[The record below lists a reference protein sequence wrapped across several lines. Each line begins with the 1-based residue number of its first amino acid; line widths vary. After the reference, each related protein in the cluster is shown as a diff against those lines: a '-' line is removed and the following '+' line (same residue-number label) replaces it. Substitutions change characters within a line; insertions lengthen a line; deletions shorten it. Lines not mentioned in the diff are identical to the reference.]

1 MTPLK
6 KKSTTAPLQT
16 AHHDHHPLF
25 IARSLVSPV
34 LCQTLLPSAAVLP
47 PQTLVED
54 VLKTISMMI
63 LLGRF
68 HLVRVV
74 LALIFVILFVTIYTN
89 WHDNSVIH
97 LK

>member
-1 MTPLK
+1 MIITLF
-6 KKSTTAPLQT
+6 SSR
-16 AHHDHHPLF
+16 AHSFHLCCVRLF
-25 IARSLVSPV
+25 FI
-34 LCQTLLPSAAVLP
+34 PSAALP
-47 PQTLVED
+47 PQKLVED

-74 LALIFVILFVTIYTN
+74 LALIFVILFVTIYSN